1 MSFVVSFNGQFRPY
15 ELPDLSRFDRVARVY
30 KSPDTHSVEPED
42 ERSDLPDPQKEAL
55 QRNARVKAYAEVDAE
70 FQKER
75 ETFYAKDLMSSSP
88 VHTLEENESLN
99 SLEKLFDK
107 YSIRHIPVLNQ
118 KGILVGIVSDRD
130 LLKSKRSHA
139 VQVKEIMTREVLTA
153 QHTARI
159 ADIAKLMLHEK
170 IGAMPVVDNAN
181 SLVGIVTLTDIL
193 GAIVRQGGL

>member
-1 MSFVVSFNGQFRPY
+1 MSFVVSFNGQFKTY
-15 ELPDLSRFDRVARVY
+15 ELPDLSHFDRVARVY
-30 KSPDTHSVEPED
+30 KAPDTYSVEPED
-42 ERSDLPDPQKEAL
+42 ERSDHPDYQKETPK
-55 QRNARVKAYAEVDAE
+55 RHTRVKAFAEVDAE

-75 ETFYAKDLMSSSP
+75 ETTYAKDLMSSP
-88 VHTLEENESLN
+88 VHTLNEDESLN
-99 SLEKLFDK
+99 SLEGFFNR
-107 YSIRHIPVLNQ
+107 YSIRHIPILNSE
-118 KGILVGIVSDRD
+118 GVLVGLVSDRD
-130 LLKSKRSHA
+130 LLESKRSSA
-139 VQVKEIMTREVLTA
+139 VQIKKIMTQEVLTA